1 MKHKIPLI
9 ISIGGC
15 IFFGLSNIYILNR
28 TTNSLDNLLRLNV
41 NMAFLSYKK
50 GCLDNT
56 LKKAFC
62 NKKALIHKKEIQE
75 IYTKMDNM

>member
-28 TTNSLDNLLRLNV
+28 ANTSLDNILRLNIT
-41 NMAFLSYKK
+41 MAFTSYKK

-56 LKKAFC
+56 QKKDVC
-62 NKKALIHKKEIQE
+62 SKKALIHIKEIQE
-75 IYTKMDNM
+75 IYIKMDNM